1 MQEETGTRPNART
14 GVVFPTQHGS
24 GLNKTLFLDNN
35 VFDIFDNI
43 RLDTPLSHCT
53 YLSVRSPAS
62 FSTVLRRAFFLACSV
77 ILLPAVL
84 TLAVFL
90 AACDQGFAPPDD
102 PPTGTLV
109 VDITYE
115 NYPETWPA
123 TEDIYELL
131 FVALRFVPKDTA
143 DFLQLNRLIFSERLQ
158 FHVERQTVTL
168 DSVGT
173 GLYPYAGVAHK
184 YSPDLFAWRPI
195 GLVEEGGGVIV
206 IEDGKTTRISMSADF
221 LNPPPFPP
229 PETP

>member
-1 MQEETGTRPNART
+1 MWRCYFFVCALPR
-14 GVVFPTQHGS
+14 
-24 GLNKTLFLDNN
+24 FL
-35 VFDIFDNI
+35 
-43 RLDTPLSHCT
+43 
-53 YLSVRSPAS
+53 
-62 FSTVLRRAFFLACSV
+62 STVLRRTFLLRCSA

-84 TLAVFL
+84 ALAVFL
-90 AACDQGFAPPDD
+90 AACDQGFAPPDE

-115 NYPETWPA
+115 NHPETWPP

-168 DSVGT
+168 DSVAT
-173 GLYPYAGVAHK
+173 GIYPYSGVAHK
-184 YSPDLFAWRPI
+184 YGTDLFAWRPI
-195 GLVEEGGGVIV
+195 GLVEEGGGI
-206 IEDGKTTRISMSADF
+206 IIISPGQTTRVSMSADF

-229 PETP
+229 PEIEIQ

>member
-1 MQEETGTRPNART
+1 MPALLC
-14 GVVFPTQHGS
+14 PC
-24 GLNKTLFLDNN
+24 
-35 VFDIFDNI
+35 I
-43 RLDTPLSHCT
+43 P
-53 YLSVRSPAS
+53 PAS
-62 FSTVLRRAFFLACSV
+62 FSTVLRRTFFLACPI

-90 AACDQGFAPPDD
+90 AACDLGFAPPDD

-109 VDITYE
+109 VGITYE
-115 NYPETWPA
+115 NYPETWPP
-123 TEDIYELL
+123 TEEIYELL

-158 FHVERQTVTL
+158 FHVEQQTVTL

-206 IEDGKTTRISMSADF
+206 ISPGQTTRISMSADF

>member
-1 MQEETGTRPNART
+1 M
-14 GVVFPTQHGS
+14 
-24 GLNKTLFLDNN
+24 
-35 VFDIFDNI
+35 
-43 RLDTPLSHCT
+43 
-53 YLSVRSPAS
+53 SVRSPA
-62 FSTVLRRAFFLACSV
+62 FFLTVLRRRFLLPCPIV
-77 ILLPAVL
+77 LLPAGL
-84 TLAVFL
+84 ALAVLL
-90 AACDQGFAPPDD
+90 AACDQGFTPPED

-115 NYPETWPA
+115 NFPETWPP

-173 GLYPYAGVAHK
+173 GIYPYSGVAHK

-195 GLVEEGGGVIV
+195 GLVEEGGGIIV
-206 IEDGKTTRISMSADF
+206 VSPEETTRVSMAADF

-229 PETP
+229 PEIEFQ